1 MNDTELKPFK
11 GLLTR
16 LLHEAFYLEEENEE
30 IPLLEKDD
38 DASETEFIHQFLKG
52 LAS

>member
-16 LLHEAFYLEEENEE
+16 LLHEAFYLEEGLEE

-38 DASETEFIHQFLKG
+38 DEDSEFLHQFLKG